1 MVFSP
6 NADLLQFLKVVIFDK
21 LFPVISPDLLSS
33 FLSVKI
39 KIFYHIHLV
48 SVLPSKPNCKIPV
61 QIQQKKNTRTM
72 FVDFLLV
79 ISSVFTGGVVNVVS
93 TRKRNFVLA
102 HYQSIEKFQ
111 SDHQKDSEDKKI
123 SLVSIILTVNKF
135 IVFIATLNI
144 FFLSCE
150 SCSWNNR

>member
-48 SVLPSKPNCKIPV
+48 SVLLSKPNRKIPV
-61 QIQQKKNTRTM
+61 QIQQKIYTNNIRG
-72 FVDFLLV
+72 LSLV
-79 ISSVFTGGVVNVVS
+79 ISSVFIGVVVNVVS